1 MKTWWAATA
10 VLAASLAVVP
20 SARADTT
27 ATATVDHWSDGDT
40 VVTDLGTIRL
50 IGVNAPDKKACGYK
64 PATKLAEALAPQG
77 ATLTLT
83 LPDAHDD
90 TDAYG
95 RLLRYVAVGGVDIG
109 LQQIKK
115 GSQAK
120 YDSTDGYDKHPRQ
133 KRYRQQDI
141 KHRDY
146 CANHDLRSYRPV
158 STNACPKKAPIKG
171 NRSDEWIYH
180 LPTGD
185 PFYKVTNPEECFASE
200 DGAKKAGLPRRPRIS
215 TDAGERLLSHDGG
228 AERRLPVRTADR
240 LVLEMHQGPAG
251 EGGWPGPDRPR
262 ICWTAPGQRR
272 PVKGREHWRPVPT
285 AQRVLG
291 RRVTPVE
298 ARIPCGKSAGLD
310 H

>member
-20 SARADTT
+20 SARADTPV
-27 ATATVDHWSDGDT
+27 TATVDHWSDGDT

-50 IGVNAPDKKACGYK
+50 IGVNAPDKKECGYR
-64 PATKLAEALAPQG
+64 PATRLAEALAPEG
-77 ATLTLT
+77 ATVTLT

-90 TDAYG
+90 TDDYG

-109 LQQIKK
+109 LKQIRK

-120 YDSTDGYDKHPRQ
+120 YDSTDGYDKHPQQ

-171 NRSDEWIYH
+171 NRSDDWIYH

-200 DGAKKAGLPRRPRIS
+200 DGAKKAGYRAALI
-215 TDAGERLLSHDGG
+215 
-228 AERRLPVRTADR
+228 
-240 LVLEMHQGPAG
+240 
-251 EGGWPGPDRPR
+251 
-262 ICWTAPGQRR
+262 
-272 PVKGREHWRPVPT
+272 
-285 AQRVLG
+285 
-291 RRVTPVE
+291 
-298 ARIPCGKSAGLD
+298 
-310 H
+310 

>member
-1 MKTWWAATA
+1 VKTWWTATA

-50 IGVNAPDKKACGYK
+50 IGVNAPDKKACGYR
-64 PATKLAEALAPQG
+64 PATKLAEALAPEG
-77 ATLTLT
+77 ATVTLT

-90 TDAYG
+90 TDDYG

-109 LQQIKK
+109 LKQIKK

-120 YDSTDGYDKHPRQ
+120 YDSTDGYDKHPQQ

-158 STNACPKKAPIKG
+158 SSNACPRKAPIKG

-200 DGAKKAGLPRRPRIS
+200 DGAKKAGYRAALI
-215 TDAGERLLSHDGG
+215 
-228 AERRLPVRTADR
+228 
-240 LVLEMHQGPAG
+240 
-251 EGGWPGPDRPR
+251 
-262 ICWTAPGQRR
+262 
-272 PVKGREHWRPVPT
+272 
-285 AQRVLG
+285 
-291 RRVTPVE
+291 
-298 ARIPCGKSAGLD
+298 
-310 H
+310 